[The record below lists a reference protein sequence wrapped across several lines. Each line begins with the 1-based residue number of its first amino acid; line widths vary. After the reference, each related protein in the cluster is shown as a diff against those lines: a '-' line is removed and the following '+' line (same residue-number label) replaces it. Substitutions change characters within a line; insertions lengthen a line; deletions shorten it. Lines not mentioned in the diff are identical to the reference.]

1 MDAVTL
7 FMNQNSA
14 TIATLETETIPDMVK
29 KDRITKEP
37 NPWSGRVTKQSRV
50 NGIVGAW
57 NYTNSVN
64 NQRVR
69 ESNAETVAEV
79 EAVPE
84 FTAEPR
90 SWGERLPNTGLVKHG
105 ENYYVEIKV
114 QRAIETT
121 YMVDGRPATSEELS
135 DIKRYLPQK
144 TEGTRQEVEK
154 PVILR
159 DYKVDS
165 IKSVRING
173 QNVEF

>member
-7 FMNQNSA
+7 FMNQNTA

-29 KDRITKEP
+29 KNRVTKEP
-37 NPWSGRVTKQSRV
+37 NPWIGRVKKQSRV

-57 NYTNSVN
+57 NYSNAVN

-69 ESNAETVAEV
+69 ESDAETVAEV
-79 EAVPE
+79 EAIPE

-121 YMVDGRPATSEELS
+121 YMVDGQPATSEELS
-135 DIKRYLPQK
+135 DIKQYLPQK
-144 TEGTRQEVEK
+144 KEGTRQNVEN
-154 PVILR
+154 PIILR
-159 DYKVDS
+159 DYNVGS
-165 IKSVRING
+165 IKAVKING
-173 QNVEF
+173 QTVPF